1 MEICFFICVFGSAL
15 GDRCGACAPGY
26 YGNPSQPSG
35 RCQPCQC
42 NNNIDMSDTGACDRR
57 TGECRKCLYNTEGPA
72 CGVCRSGYF
81 GDASKRNCRSKKQV
95 PTNKPTNK
103 QTNPQTDVPTN
114 NKQTNKQTNKPTDRC
129 SNKQTTNK
137 PADKP
142 TNKPQTHVPTNKQT
156 KNKQT
161 NTHVQTNKPTDTCS
175 NKQTNKAVEQQSIS
189 TE

>member
-35 RCQPCQC
+35 HCQPCQC

-114 NKQTNKQTNKPTDRC
+114 NKQTNKQIN
-129 SNKQTTNK
+129 
-137 PADKP
+137 
-142 TNKPQTHVPTNKQT
+142 PQTDVPTNKQQT
-156 KNKQT
+156 NQQTNLQTNRRHMFQQTNKQK
-161 NTHVQTNKPTDTCS
+161 TNKPTHMFKQT
-175 NKQTNKAVEQQSIS
+175 NQQTRAQTNKAVEQQSVS